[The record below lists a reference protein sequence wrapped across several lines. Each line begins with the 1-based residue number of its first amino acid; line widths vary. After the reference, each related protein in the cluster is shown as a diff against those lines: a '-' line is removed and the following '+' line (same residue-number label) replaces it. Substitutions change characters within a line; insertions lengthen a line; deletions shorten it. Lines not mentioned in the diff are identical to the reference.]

1 MTIKTALQQ
10 DYAFTAV
17 DDYNTRMYILPYL
30 LDEQRRKELISEH
43 KNNPLYRP
51 TQPGKPAPIYSRVL
65 VRLVDKLRVLPTAGK
80 QVIVETEKD
89 KEYTIGLL
97 PVSRGGEV
105 VFTDEKYPTRG
116 DAEHA
121 IFLKR
126 LKELMMEYKIDVNW

>member
-1 MTIKTALQQ
+1 MVIKTALQK
-10 DYAFTAV
+10 DYAFSAV
-17 DDYNTRMYILPYL
+17 DDYNTRMYILPHL
-30 LDEQRRKELISEH
+30 ADAKRRKELISEH

-51 TQPGKPAPIYSRVL
+51 TQPDEPAPIYSRVL
-65 VRLVDKLRVLPTAGK
+65 ARLVDKLRVFPTAGK
-80 QVIVETEKD
+80 QVIVETQKD

-97 PVSRGGEV
+97 PASRGGEV

-126 LKELMMEYKIDVNW
+126 LKSLMTAYQLAADW

>member
-17 DDYNTRMYILPYL
+17 DDYNTRMYILPHL
-30 LDEQRRKELISEH
+30 ADKQRRDELILEH
-43 KNNPLYRP
+43 KNNPLYCP
-51 TQPGKPAPIYSRVL
+51 TQPGEPAPIYSRIL
-65 VRLVDKLRVLPTAGK
+65 ARLVDKLRVLPTAGN
-80 QVIVETEKD
+80 QVILETEKD

-105 VFTDEKYPTRG
+105 VFTDEKYFTRG

-126 LKELMMEYKIDVNW
+126 LKVLMMEYKVDADW